1 MKNFFILLTLF
12 IPIAQAKGIIG
23 SPEVSINTSGNYL
36 ISIQINNLPSLNEN
50 DIELNDFKSNDP
62 LLETAL
68 EYLLF
73 EDMDVFKR
81 LTLALP
87 VNFQDTYFSFRLR
100 AGNQTSKDI
109 FIFLPQNTLKEQSP
123 RELSFKLP
131 AKKIYGKPQRYDV
144 QAAIAGESDTGFIEP
159 AQSSQLSSEPDETI
173 PSTLTSLAL
182 SPKAVKSENIE
193 TMWSVA
199 QSVRDNYEASIYQIM
214 WAFYLENPN
223 AFIDENI
230 NLVRND
236 VDLVMPSSDLV
247 MSTENYDARQSINF
261 MSSLPTKSATISGRQ
276 LILTAPEKPQ
286 IKLEEIGKSDALN
299 LDKKASEILDASVN
313 KNSNLS
319 GSEIIEKNTSIISLS
334 ASEANL
340 TEVSTGSSRAFQ
352 LKDLI
357 WVALLSLILGFVIAF
372 VLIRLNRKPSF
383 TKTAVEEEFQQDDS
397 AIFQSNLSITNDIET
412 QELDL
417 VRTYIDMNDWKNAEM
432 ILEKLLS
439 SSTNPSILS
448 AAKELLDQKK

>member
-36 ISIQINNLPSLNEN
+36 ISIQIKNIPSLNEN
-50 DIELNDFKSNDP
+50 DIKLNDFKSNDP
-62 LLETAL
+62 LPESTL

-87 VNFQDTYFSFRLR
+87 FNFQDTYFSFRLR

-131 AKKIYGKPQRYDV
+131 AKKIYGKPQRYDIE
-144 QAAIAGESDTGFIEP
+144 AAIAGESDTGFIEP
-159 AQSSQLSSEPDETI
+159 AESSQLSSKPDETI
-173 PSTLTSLAL
+173 PSPFPSLEL

-199 QSVRDNYEASIYQIM
+199 QSVKDNYDASIYQIM

-247 MSTENYDARQSINF
+247 MSTENNDARQSINF

-286 IKLEEIGKSDALN
+286 IKLEEIGKTDALN
-299 LDKKASEILDASVN
+299 LDDKASEISDTSMN

-340 TEVSTGSSRAFQ
+340 TEVTTGSSRAFQ

>member
-50 DIELNDFKSNDP
+50 DIKLNDFKSNDP
-62 LLETAL
+62 LPETAL

-87 VNFQDTYFSFRLR
+87 FNFQDTYFSFRLR

-131 AKKIYGKPQRYDV
+131 AKKIYGKPQRYDIE
-144 QAAIAGESDTGFIEP
+144 AAIAGESDTGFIEP
-159 AQSSQLSSEPDETI
+159 AKSSQLSSKPDETI
-173 PSTLTSLAL
+173 PSPFPSLEL

-199 QSVRDNYEASIYQIM
+199 QSVKDNYDASIYQIM

-247 MSTENYDARQSINF
+247 MSTENNDARQSINF

-340 TEVSTGSSRAFQ
+340 TEVSTSSSRAFQ

-383 TKTAVEEEFQQDDS
+383 TKTSVEEEFQQDDS

>member
-1 MKNFFILLTLF
+1 MKKFFILLTLF
-12 IPIAQAKGIIG
+12 IAIAQAKGIIG

-62 LLETAL
+62 LSETAL

-87 VNFQDTYFSFRLR
+87 ANFQDTYFSFRLR

-131 AKKIYGKPQRYDV
+131 AKKIYGEPQRYDIS
-144 QAAIAGESDTGFIEP
+144 AAIAGESDASFIEP
-159 AQSSQLSSEPDETI
+159 AQSSQLSFEPDETI
-173 PSTLTSLAL
+173 PSPSPSLAL

-199 QSVRDNYEASIYQIM
+199 QSVKDNYDASIYQIM

-247 MSTENYDARQSINF
+247 MSTANNDARQSINF
-261 MSSLPTKSATISGRQ
+261 MSSLPKKSATISGRQ
-276 LILTAPEKPQ
+276 LILTAPERPQ
-286 IKLEEIGKSDALN
+286 IKLEEIVKSDALN
-299 LDKKASEILDASVN
+299 LDDKASETSDASIN

-319 GSEIIEKNTSIISLS
+319 ASEIIKKNTSIISLS

-340 TEVSTGSSRAFQ
+340 AEGSTGSSRAFQ

-357 WVALLSLILGFVIAF
+357 WVALLSLILGFAIAF
-372 VLIRLNRKPSF
+372 VLIRLNRKPFF
-383 TKTAVEEEFQQDDS
+383 TKTAVEEDFQQDGL
-397 AIFQSNLSITNDIET
+397 AIFQSNLSVTNDIET

-417 VRTYIDMNDWKNAEM
+417 VRTYIDMSDWENAEA
-432 ILEKLLS
+432 ILKKLLS

>member
-62 LLETAL
+62 LSETAL

-87 VNFQDTYFSFRLR
+87 FNFQDTYFSFRLR

-131 AKKIYGKPQRYDV
+131 AKKIYGKPQRYDIE
-144 QAAIAGESDTGFIEP
+144 AAIAGESDTGFIEP
-159 AQSSQLSSEPDETI
+159 AKSSQLSSKPDETI
-173 PSTLTSLAL
+173 PSPFPSLEL

-199 QSVRDNYEASIYQIM
+199 QSVKDNYDASIYQIM

-247 MSTENYDARQSINF
+247 MSTENNDARQSINF

-299 LDKKASEILDASVN
+299 LDEKASEILDASVN

>member
-12 IPIAQAKGIIG
+12 ISIAQAKGIIG

-62 LLETAL
+62 LSETAL

-109 FIFLPQNTLKEQSP
+109 FIFLPQNTQKEQSP

-131 AKKIYGKPQRYDV
+131 AKKIYGEPQRYDI
-144 QAAIAGESDTGFIEP
+144 QAAIAGESDTSFIEP
-159 AQSSQLSSEPDETI
+159 AESSQLSFESDEII
-173 PSTLTSLAL
+173 PSPSPSLAL
-182 SPKAVKSENIE
+182 FPKAIKSEKIE

-199 QSVRDNYEASIYQIM
+199 QSVKDNYDASIYQIM

-247 MSTENYDARQSINF
+247 MSTANKDARQSINF
-261 MSSLPTKSATISGRQ
+261 MSSLPRKAATISGRQ

-286 IKLEEIGKSDALN
+286 VQLEETTKSKN
-299 LDKKASEILDASVN
+299 LDLDTKSLKTVDTN
-313 KNSNLS
+313 IKKNSNLS
-319 GSEIIEKNTSIISLS
+319 GLEIIEKNTSIISLN
-334 ASEANL
+334 ASEASSAA
-340 TEVSTGSSRAFQ
+340 ESIDSSRAFQ

-372 VLIRLNRKPSF
+372 ILIRFNRKPSF
-383 TKTAVEEEFQQDDS
+383 TKSAVEEDFQQDDS

-417 VRTYIDMNDWKNAEM
+417 VRTYIDMSDWENAEV
-432 ILEKLLS
+432 ILKKLLS
-439 SSTNPSILS
+439 SSTDPSILQ

>member
-50 DIELNDFKSNDP
+50 DIKLNDFKSNDP
-62 LLETAL
+62 IPETAL

-87 VNFQDTYFSFRLR
+87 FNFQDTYFSFRLR

-131 AKKIYGKPQRYDV
+131 AKKIYGKPQRYDIE
-144 QAAIAGESDTGFIEP
+144 AAIAGESDTGFIEP
-159 AQSSQLSSEPDETI
+159 AKSSQLSSKPDETI
-173 PSTLTSLAL
+173 PSPFPSLEL

-199 QSVRDNYEASIYQIM
+199 QSVKDNYDASIYQIM

-247 MSTENYDARQSINF
+247 MSTENNDARQSINF

-286 IKLEEIGKSDALN
+286 ITLEEIGKSDALN
-299 LDKKASEILDASVN
+299 LDDKASEISDTSMN

-319 GSEIIEKNTSIISLS
+319 GSEIIEKNTSIISLR

>member
-50 DIELNDFKSNDP
+50 DIKLNDFKSNDP
-62 LLETAL
+62 LPETAL

-87 VNFQDTYFSFRLR
+87 FNFQDTYFSFRLR

-131 AKKIYGKPQRYDV
+131 AKKIYGKPQRYDIE
-144 QAAIAGESDTGFIEP
+144 AAIAGESDTGFIEP
-159 AQSSQLSSEPDETI
+159 AKSSQLSSKPDETI
-173 PSTLTSLAL
+173 PSPFPSLEL

-199 QSVRDNYEASIYQIM
+199 QSVKDNYDASIYQIM

-247 MSTENYDARQSINF
+247 MSTANNDARQSINF
-261 MSSLPTKSATISGRQ
+261 MSSLPKKSATISGRQ
-276 LILTAPEKPQ
+276 LILTAPERPQ
-286 IKLEEIGKSDALN
+286 IKLEEIVKSDALN
-299 LDKKASEILDASVN
+299 LDDKASKTSDASIN

-319 GSEIIEKNTSIISLS
+319 ASEIIEKNTSIISLS

-340 TEVSTGSSRAFQ
+340 AEGSTSSSRAFQ

-357 WVALLSLILGFVIAF
+357 WVALLSLILGFAIAF
-372 VLIRLNRKPSF
+372 VLIRLNRKPFF
-383 TKTAVEEEFQQDDS
+383 TKTAVEEDFQQDGS
-397 AIFQSNLSITNDIET
+397 AIFQSNLSVTNDIET

-417 VRTYIDMNDWKNAEM
+417 VRTYIDMSDWENAEA
-432 ILEKLLS
+432 ILKKLLS

>member
-12 IPIAQAKGIIG
+12 ISIAQAKGIIG

-50 DIELNDFKSNDP
+50 DIKLNDFKSNDP
-62 LLETAL
+62 LPETAL

-87 VNFQDTYFSFRLR
+87 FNFQDTYFSFRLR

-131 AKKIYGKPQRYDV
+131 AKKIYGKPQRYDIE
-144 QAAIAGESDTGFIEP
+144 AAIAGESDKGFIEP
-159 AQSSQLSSEPDETI
+159 AKSSQLSSKPDETI
-173 PSTLTSLAL
+173 PSPFPSLEL

-199 QSVRDNYEASIYQIM
+199 QSVKDNYDASIYQIM

-247 MSTENYDARQSINF
+247 MSTENKDARQSINF

-299 LDKKASEILDASVN
+299 LDDKASEISDTSMN

-340 TEVSTGSSRAFQ
+340 TEVSTGSSRVFQ

>member
-50 DIELNDFKSNDP
+50 DIKLNDFKSNDP
-62 LLETAL
+62 LSETAL

-87 VNFQDTYFSFRLR
+87 FNFQDTYFSFRLR

-131 AKKIYGKPQRYDV
+131 AKKIYGKPQRYDIE
-144 QAAIAGESDTGFIEP
+144 AAIAGESDTGFIEP
-159 AQSSQLSSEPDETI
+159 AQSSQLSSEPDKTI
-173 PSTLTSLAL
+173 PSPLPSLAL

-199 QSVRDNYEASIYQIM
+199 QSVKDNYDASIYQIM

-247 MSTENYDARQSINF
+247 MSTENNDARQSINF

-286 IKLEEIGKSDALN
+286 ITLEEIGKSDALN
-299 LDKKASEILDASVN
+299 LDDKASEISDTSMN

-340 TEVSTGSSRAFQ
+340 TEVSTGSSRVFQ

>member
-50 DIELNDFKSNDP
+50 DIKLNDFKSNDP
-62 LLETAL
+62 LSETAL

-87 VNFQDTYFSFRLR
+87 FNFQDTYFSFRLR

-131 AKKIYGKPQRYDV
+131 AKKIYGKPQRYDI

-159 AQSSQLSSEPDETI
+159 AKSSQLSSKPDETI
-173 PSTLTSLAL
+173 PSPFPSLEL

-199 QSVRDNYEASIYQIM
+199 QSVKDNYDASIYQIM

-247 MSTENYDARQSINF
+247 MSTENNDARQSINF

-286 IKLEEIGKSDALN
+286 ITLEEIGRSDALN
-299 LDKKASEILDASVN
+299 LDDKASEISDTSMN

-340 TEVSTGSSRAFQ
+340 TEVTTGSSRAFQ

-383 TKTAVEEEFQQDDS
+383 TKTAVEEEFQQDGS

>member
-1 MKNFFILLTLF
+1 MKNFFILLALF

-62 LLETAL
+62 LSETAL

-131 AKKIYGKPQRYDV
+131 AKKIYGKPQRYDI
-144 QAAIAGESDTGFIEP
+144 QAAIAGESDTSFIEP
-159 AQSSQLSSEPDETI
+159 AQSSQLSFEPDETI
-173 PSTLTSLAL
+173 PSPSPSLAL

-199 QSVRDNYEASIYQIM
+199 QSVKDNYDASIYQIM

-247 MSTENYDARQSINF
+247 MSTANNDARQSINF
-261 MSSLPTKSATISGRQ
+261 MSSLPKKSATISGRQ
-276 LILTAPEKPQ
+276 LILTAPERPQ
-286 IKLEEIGKSDALN
+286 IKLEEIVKSDALN
-299 LDKKASEILDASVN
+299 LDDKALETSDASTN

-319 GSEIIEKNTSIISLS
+319 ASEIIEKNTSIISLS

-340 TEVSTGSSRAFQ
+340 TEVSTSSSRAFQ

-383 TKTAVEEEFQQDDS
+383 TKTAVEDEFQQDDS
-397 AIFQSNLSITNDIET
+397 TIFQSNLSITNDIET

-417 VRTYIDMNDWKNAEM
+417 VRTYIDMNDWQNAEM

-439 SSTNPSILS
+439 SSTNSSILS

>member
-50 DIELNDFKSNDP
+50 DIKLNDFKSNDP
-62 LLETAL
+62 LPETAL

-87 VNFQDTYFSFRLR
+87 FNFQDTYFSFRLR

-131 AKKIYGKPQRYDV
+131 AKKIYGKPQRYDI

-173 PSTLTSLAL
+173 PSPLPSLAL

-247 MSTENYDARQSINF
+247 MSTENNDARQSINF

-286 IKLEEIGKSDALN
+286 ITLEEIGKSDALN
-299 LDKKASEILDASVN
+299 LDDKASEISDTSMN

-340 TEVSTGSSRAFQ
+340 TEVTTGTSRAFQ

>member
-1 MKNFFILLTLF
+1 MKIFFILLTLF

-36 ISIQINNLPSLNEN
+36 ISIQIKNIPSLNEN
-50 DIELNDFKSNDP
+50 DIKLNDFKSNDP
-62 LLETAL
+62 LSETAL

-87 VNFQDTYFSFRLR
+87 FNFQDTYFSFRLR

-131 AKKIYGKPQRYDV
+131 AKKIYGKPQRYDIE
-144 QAAIAGESDTGFIEP
+144 AAIAGESDTGFIEP
-159 AQSSQLSSEPDETI
+159 AKSSQLSSKPDETI
-173 PSTLTSLAL
+173 PSPFPSLEL

-199 QSVRDNYEASIYQIM
+199 QSVKDNYDASIYQIM

-247 MSTENYDARQSINF
+247 MSTENNDARQSINF

-286 IKLEEIGKSDALN
+286 IKLEEIGKSDTLN
-299 LDKKASEILDASVN
+299 LDDKASEISDTSMN

-334 ASEANL
+334 ASKANL

>member
-1 MKNFFILLTLF
+1 M
-12 IPIAQAKGIIG
+12 
-23 SPEVSINTSGNYL
+23 
-36 ISIQINNLPSLNEN
+36 
-50 DIELNDFKSNDP
+50 
-62 LLETAL
+62 
-68 EYLLF
+68 
-73 EDMDVFKR
+73 
-81 LTLALP
+81 LA
-87 VNFQDTYFSFRLR
+87 
-100 AGNQTSKDI
+100 
-109 FIFLPQNTLKEQSP
+109 
-123 RELSFKLP
+123 
-131 AKKIYGKPQRYDV
+131 
-144 QAAIAGESDTGFIEP
+144 
-159 AQSSQLSSEPDETI
+159 
-173 PSTLTSLAL
+173 
-182 SPKAVKSENIE
+182 
-193 TMWSVA
+193 
-199 QSVRDNYEASIYQIM
+199 
-214 WAFYLENPN
+214 
-223 AFIDENI
+223 
-230 NLVRND
+230 
-236 VDLVMPSSDLV
+236 
-247 MSTENYDARQSINF
+247 
-261 MSSLPTKSATISGRQ
+261 
-276 LILTAPEKPQ
+276 
-286 IKLEEIGKSDALN
+286 
-299 LDKKASEILDASVN
+299 VN

>member
-1 MKNFFILLTLF
+1 M
-12 IPIAQAKGIIG
+12 
-23 SPEVSINTSGNYL
+23 
-36 ISIQINNLPSLNEN
+36 
-50 DIELNDFKSNDP
+50 
-62 LLETAL
+62 
-68 EYLLF
+68 
-73 EDMDVFKR
+73 
-81 LTLALP
+81 
-87 VNFQDTYFSFRLR
+87 
-100 AGNQTSKDI
+100 
-109 FIFLPQNTLKEQSP
+109 
-123 RELSFKLP
+123 
-131 AKKIYGKPQRYDV
+131 
-144 QAAIAGESDTGFIEP
+144 
-159 AQSSQLSSEPDETI
+159 
-173 PSTLTSLAL
+173 
-182 SPKAVKSENIE
+182 
-193 TMWSVA
+193 
-199 QSVRDNYEASIYQIM
+199 
-214 WAFYLENPN
+214 
-223 AFIDENI
+223 
-230 NLVRND
+230 
-236 VDLVMPSSDLV
+236 
-247 MSTENYDARQSINF
+247 
-261 MSSLPTKSATISGRQ
+261 
-276 LILTAPEKPQ
+276 
-286 IKLEEIGKSDALN
+286 
-299 LDKKASEILDASVN
+299 N

-340 TEVSTGSSRAFQ
+340 TEVSIGSSRAFQ

>member
-62 LLETAL
+62 LSETAL

-131 AKKIYGKPQRYDV
+131 AKKIYGKPQRYDI

-159 AQSSQLSSEPDETI
+159 AQSSQLSSKLDETI
-173 PSTLTSLAL
+173 PSLLPSLAL

-247 MSTENYDARQSINF
+247 MSTENNDARQSINF

-340 TEVSTGSSRAFQ
+340 TEVSTSSSRAFQ

-383 TKTAVEEEFQQDDS
+383 TKTAVEDEFQQDDS

>member
-1 MKNFFILLTLF
+1 MKKFFILLTLF
-12 IPIAQAKGIIG
+12 ISIAQAKGIIG

-62 LLETAL
+62 LSETAL

-109 FIFLPQNTLKEQSP
+109 FIFLPQNILKEQSP

-131 AKKIYGKPQRYDV
+131 AKKIYGKPQRYDI
-144 QAAIAGESDTGFIEP
+144 QAALAGESDTSFIEP
-159 AQSSQLSSEPDETI
+159 AQSSQLSFEPDETI
-173 PSTLTSLAL
+173 PSPSPSLAL

-199 QSVRDNYEASIYQIM
+199 QSVKDNYDASIYQIM

-247 MSTENYDARQSINF
+247 MSTANNDARQSINF
-261 MSSLPTKSATISGRQ
+261 MSSLPKKSATISGRQ
-276 LILTAPEKPQ
+276 LILTAPERPQ
-286 IKLEEIGKSDALN
+286 IKLEEIVKSDALN
-299 LDKKASEILDASVN
+299 LDDKASKTSDASIN

-319 GSEIIEKNTSIISLS
+319 ASEIIEKNTSIISLS

-340 TEVSTGSSRAFQ
+340 AEGSTGSSRAFQ

-357 WVALLSLILGFVIAF
+357 WVALLSLILGFAIAF
-372 VLIRLNRKPSF
+372 VLIRFNRKPFF
-383 TKTAVEEEFQQDDS
+383 TKTAVEEDFQQDGS
-397 AIFQSNLSITNDIET
+397 AIFQSSLSVTNDIET

-417 VRTYIDMNDWKNAEM
+417 VRTYIDMSDWENAEA
-432 ILEKLLS
+432 ILKKLLS

>member
-50 DIELNDFKSNDP
+50 DIKLNDFKSNDP
-62 LLETAL
+62 LSETAL

-87 VNFQDTYFSFRLR
+87 FNFQDTYFSFRLR

-131 AKKIYGKPQRYDV
+131 AKKIYGKPQRYDIE
-144 QAAIAGESDTGFIEP
+144 AAIAGESDTGFIEP
-159 AQSSQLSSEPDETI
+159 AQSFQLSSEPDETI
-173 PSTLTSLAL
+173 PSPLPSLAL

-199 QSVRDNYEASIYQIM
+199 QSVKDNYDASIYQIM

-247 MSTENYDARQSINF
+247 MSTENNDARQSINF

-286 IKLEEIGKSDALN
+286 IKLEEIGKSDTLN
-299 LDKKASEILDASVN
+299 LDDKASEISDTSMN

-383 TKTAVEEEFQQDDS
+383 TKTAVEEEFQQDGS

>member
-36 ISIQINNLPSLNEN
+36 ISIQINNLPSLSEN

-62 LLETAL
+62 LSETAL

-87 VNFQDTYFSFRLR
+87 FNFQDTYFSFRLR

-131 AKKIYGKPQRYDV
+131 AKKIYGKPQRYDIE
-144 QAAIAGESDTGFIEP
+144 AAIAGESDTGFIEP
-159 AQSSQLSSEPDETI
+159 AKSSQLSSKPDETI
-173 PSTLTSLAL
+173 PSPFPSLEL

-199 QSVRDNYEASIYQIM
+199 QSVKDNYDASIYQIM

-247 MSTENYDARQSINF
+247 MSTENNDARQSINF

-286 IKLEEIGKSDALN
+286 ITLEEIGKSDALN

>member
-1 MKNFFILLTLF
+1 MKKFFILLALF
-12 IPIAQAKGIIG
+12 ISIAQANGIIG
-23 SPEVSINTSGNYL
+23 SPEVSVNTSGNYL
-36 ISIQINNLPSLNEN
+36 ISIQINNLPLLSEN
-50 DIELNDFKSNDP
+50 DIELNDFKSNDS
-62 LLETAL
+62 LSEAAL

-100 AGNQTSKDI
+100 VGNQTSKDI

-131 AKKIYGKPQRYDV
+131 AKKIYGKPRRYDI

-159 AQSSQLSSEPDETI
+159 AQSSQLSSESDETI
-173 PSTLTSLAL
+173 PSPLPILAL

-199 QSVRDNYEASIYQIM
+199 QSVKDNYDASIYQIM

-247 MSTENYDARQSINF
+247 MSTENNDARQSINF
-261 MSSLPTKSATISGRQ
+261 MSSLPRKLPTISGRQ

-286 IKLEEIGKSDALN
+286 IKLEEVGKSDTLN
-299 LDKKASEILDASVN
+299 LDDKASEISDASTN

-319 GSEIIEKNTSIISLS
+319 GSEIIEKNTSIMLLS

-357 WVALLSLILGFVIAF
+357 WVALLSLILGFIIAF

>member
-1 MKNFFILLTLF
+1 MKKFFTLLTLF
-12 IPIAQAKGIIG
+12 ISIAQAKGVVG

-36 ISIQINNLPSLNEN
+36 ISIQINNFPSLSEN
-50 DIELNDFKSNDP
+50 DIELNVFKSDDP
-62 LLETAL
+62 LSEETL

-73 EDMDVFKR
+73 EDMDAFKR

-100 AGNQTSKDI
+100 AGDHISKDI

-131 AKKIYGKPQRYDV
+131 AKKIYGNPERYDI
-144 QAAIAGESDTGFIEP
+144 QAAIAKDSDASFSLSD
-159 AQSSQLSSEPDETI
+159 QSSQLSSESDEKI
-173 PSTLTSLAL
+173 L
-182 SPKAVKSENIE
+182 SPLPNLELTPKVVESENIE

-199 QSVRDNYEASIYQIM
+199 QSVKNNYDASIYQIM

-230 NLVRND
+230 NLVRSD
-236 VDLVMPSSDLV
+236 LDLVMPSSDLV
-247 MSTENYDARQSINF
+247 MSTANTDARQSINF
-261 MSSLPTKSATISGRQ
+261 MSSLPMKAATISGRQ

-286 IKLEEIGKSDALN
+286 VQLQETAKSKNLN
-299 LDKKASEILDASVN
+299 LDTKDLNMLDTN
-313 KNSNLS
+313 IKNNADLS
-319 GSEIIEKNTSIISLS
+319 GLDIIEKNTSIISLNAPE
-334 ASEANL
+334 ASL
-340 TEVSTGSSRAFQ
+340 TAELIDSPRAFQ

-357 WVALLSLILGFVIAF
+357 WVASLSLILGFVIAF
-372 VLIRLNRKPSF
+372 ILIRLNRRPSF
-383 TKTAVEEEFQQDDS
+383 TKTAVEEDFQQDNTS
-397 AIFQSNLSITNDIET
+397 IFQSNLSITNDIET

-417 VRTYIDMNDWKNAEM
+417 VRTYIDMSDWENAEV
-432 ILEKLLS
+432 ILKKLLS

-448 AAKELLDQKK
+448 VAKELLDQKK

>member
-50 DIELNDFKSNDP
+50 DIKLNDFKSNDP
-62 LLETAL
+62 LPETAL

-87 VNFQDTYFSFRLR
+87 FNFQDTYFSFRLR

-131 AKKIYGKPQRYDV
+131 AKKIYGKPQRYGIE
-144 QAAIAGESDTGFIEP
+144 AAIAGESDTGFIEP
-159 AQSSQLSSEPDETI
+159 AKSSQLSSPF
-173 PSTLTSLAL
+173 PSLEL

-199 QSVRDNYEASIYQIM
+199 QSVKDNYDASIYQIM

-247 MSTENYDARQSINF
+247 MSTENNDARQSINF

-286 IKLEEIGKSDALN
+286 ITLEEIGKSDALN
-299 LDKKASEILDASVN
+299 LDDKASEISDTSMN

-383 TKTAVEEEFQQDDS
+383 TKTAVEDEFQQDDS

>member
-1 MKNFFILLTLF
+1 MKKFFILLALF
-12 IPIAQAKGIIG
+12 ISTAQANGIIG
-23 SPEVSINTSGNYL
+23 SPEVSVNTSGNYL
-36 ISIQINNLPSLNEN
+36 ISIQINNLPLLSEN
-50 DIELNDFKSNDP
+50 DIELNDFKSNDS
-62 LLETAL
+62 LSEAAL

-87 VNFQDTYFSFRLR
+87 ANFQDTYFSFRLR
-100 AGNQTSKDI
+100 AGDQTSKDI
-109 FIFLPQNTLKEQSP
+109 FIFLPQNSLKEQSS

-131 AKKIYGKPQRYDV
+131 AKKIYGKPQRYDI
-144 QAAIAGESDTGFIEP
+144 QAAIAGDSDTSFIEP
-159 AQSSQLSSEPDETI
+159 AQSSKLSSESDKKILSPL
-173 PSTLTSLAL
+173 PSLVLA
-182 SPKAVKSENIE
+182 PKAVQSENIE

-199 QSVRDNYEASIYQIM
+199 QSVKDNYDASIYQIM

-230 NLVRND
+230 NLVRSD

-247 MSTENYDARQSINF
+247 ISTANKDARKSINF
-261 MSSLPTKSATISGRQ
+261 MSSLPRKAATISGRQ

-286 IKLEEIGKSDALN
+286 VQLEETTKSKN
-299 LDKKASEILDASVN
+299 LDLDTKSLKTVDTN
-313 KNSNLS
+313 IKKNSNLS
-319 GSEIIEKNTSIISLS
+319 GLEIIEKNTSIISLN
-334 ASEANL
+334 ASEA
-340 TEVSTGSSRAFQ
+340 SSAEESIDSSGAFQ

-372 VLIRLNRKPSF
+372 ILIRFNRKPSF
-383 TKTAVEEEFQQDDS
+383 TKSAVEEDFQQDDS

-417 VRTYIDMNDWKNAEM
+417 VRTYIDMSDWENAEV
-432 ILEKLLS
+432 ILKKLLS
-439 SSTNPSILS
+439 SSTDPSILQ

>member
-1 MKNFFILLTLF
+1 MKKFFTLLTLF
-12 IPIAQAKGIIG
+12 ISIAQAKGVVG

-36 ISIQINNLPSLNEN
+36 ISIQINNFPSLSEN
-50 DIELNDFKSNDP
+50 DIELNVFKSDDP
-62 LLETAL
+62 LSEETL

-73 EDMDVFKR
+73 EDMDAFKR

-100 AGNQTSKDI
+100 AGDQISKDI

-131 AKKIYGKPQRYDV
+131 AKKIYGNPERYDI
-144 QAAIAGESDTGFIEP
+144 QAAIAKDSDASFSLSD
-159 AQSSQLSSEPDETI
+159 QSSQLSSEPDEKI
-173 PSTLTSLAL
+173 L
-182 SPKAVKSENIE
+182 SPLPNLELTPKVVESENIE

-199 QSVRDNYEASIYQIM
+199 QSVKNNYDASIYQIM

-230 NLVRND
+230 NLVRSD
-236 VDLVMPSSDLV
+236 LDLVMPSLDLV
-247 MSTENYDARQSINF
+247 MSTANTDARQSINF
-261 MSSLPTKSATISGRQ
+261 MSSLPMKAATISGRQ

-286 IKLEEIGKSDALN
+286 VQLQETAKSKNLN
-299 LDKKASEILDASVN
+299 LDTKDLNMLDTN
-313 KNSNLS
+313 IKNNADLS
-319 GSEIIEKNTSIISLS
+319 GLDIIEKNTSIISLNAPE
-334 ASEANL
+334 ASL
-340 TEVSTGSSRAFQ
+340 TAELIDSPRAFQ

-357 WVALLSLILGFVIAF
+357 WVASLSLILGFVIAF
-372 VLIRLNRKPSF
+372 ILIRLNRRPSF
-383 TKTAVEEEFQQDDS
+383 TKTAVEEDFQQDNTS
-397 AIFQSNLSITNDIET
+397 IFQSNLSITNDIET

-417 VRTYIDMNDWKNAEM
+417 VRTYIDMSDWENAEV
-432 ILEKLLS
+432 ILKKLLS

-448 AAKELLDQKK
+448 VAKELLDQKK

>member
-12 IPIAQAKGIIG
+12 ISIAQAKGIIG

-50 DIELNDFKSNDP
+50 DIELNDFKSNDS
-62 LLETAL
+62 LSETAL

-131 AKKIYGKPQRYDV
+131 AKKIYGKPQRYDI

-159 AQSSQLSSEPDETI
+159 AQSSQLSSKPDETI
-173 PSTLTSLAL
+173 PSLPSLAL

-199 QSVRDNYEASIYQIM
+199 QSVRDNYDASIYQIM

-247 MSTENYDARQSINF
+247 MSTANNDARQSINF
-261 MSSLPTKSATISGRQ
+261 MSSLPKKSATISGRQ
-276 LILTAPEKPQ
+276 LILTAPERPQ
-286 IKLEEIGKSDALN
+286 IKLEEIVKSDALN
-299 LDKKASEILDASVN
+299 LDDKASKTPDASIN

-319 GSEIIEKNTSIISLS
+319 ASEIIEKNTSIISLS

-340 TEVSTGSSRAFQ
+340 AEGSTGSSRAFQ

-357 WVALLSLILGFVIAF
+357 WVALLSLILGFAIAF
-372 VLIRLNRKPSF
+372 VLIRLNRKPFF
-383 TKTAVEEEFQQDDS
+383 TKTAVEEDFQQDGS
-397 AIFQSNLSITNDIET
+397 AIFQSNLSVTNDIET

-417 VRTYIDMNDWKNAEM
+417 VRTYIDMSDWENAEA
-432 ILEKLLS
+432 ILKKLLS

>member
-1 MKNFFILLTLF
+1 MKNFVILLSLF
-12 IPIAQAKGIIG
+12 ISIAQAKGIIG
-23 SPEVSINTSGNYL
+23 SPEVSVNTNGNYL
-36 ISIQINNLPSLNEN
+36 ISIQINNLPSLSEN
-50 DIELNDFKSNDP
+50 DIELNDFKSNDS
-62 LLETAL
+62 LSDAAL

-87 VNFQDTYFSFRLR
+87 ANFQDTYFSFRLR
-100 AGNQTSKDI
+100 AGDQTSKDI
-109 FIFLPQNTLKEQSP
+109 FIFLPQNSLKEQSP

-131 AKKIYGKPQRYDV
+131 AKKIYGKPQRYDI
-144 QAAIAGESDTGFIEP
+144 QAAIAGDSDTSFIEP
-159 AQSSQLSSEPDETI
+159 AKSSQLSSESDKKILSPL
-173 PSTLTSLAL
+173 PSLAL
-182 SPKAVKSENIE
+182 APQAVQSENIE

-199 QSVRDNYEASIYQIM
+199 QSVKDNYDASIYQIM

-247 MSTENYDARQSINF
+247 MSSANKDARQSINF
-261 MSSLPTKSATISGRQ
+261 MSSLPRKAATISGRQ

-286 IKLEEIGKSDALN
+286 VQLEETTKSKN
-299 LDKKASEILDASVN
+299 LDLDTKSLKTVDTN
-313 KNSNLS
+313 IKKNSNLS
-319 GSEIIEKNTSIISLS
+319 GLEIIEKNTSIISLN
-334 ASEANL
+334 ASEA
-340 TEVSTGSSRAFQ
+340 SSAAESIDSSGAFQ

-372 VLIRLNRKPSF
+372 ILIRFNRKPSF
-383 TKTAVEEEFQQDDS
+383 TKSAVEEDFQQDDS

-417 VRTYIDMNDWKNAEM
+417 VRTYIDMSDWENAEV
-432 ILEKLLS
+432 ILKKLLS
-439 SSTNPSILS
+439 SSTDPSILQ

>member
-62 LLETAL
+62 LSETAL

-87 VNFQDTYFSFRLR
+87 FNFQDTYFSFRLR

-131 AKKIYGKPQRYDV
+131 AKKIYGKPQRYDI

-159 AQSSQLSSEPDETI
+159 AKSSQLSSKPDETI
-173 PSTLTSLAL
+173 PSPFPSLEL

-199 QSVRDNYEASIYQIM
+199 QSVKDNYDASIYQIM

-247 MSTENYDARQSINF
+247 MSTENNDARQSINF

>member
-1 MKNFFILLTLF
+1 MKIFFILLTLF

-62 LLETAL
+62 LSETAL

-87 VNFQDTYFSFRLR
+87 FNFQDTYFSFRLR

-131 AKKIYGKPQRYDV
+131 AKKIYGKPQRYDIE
-144 QAAIAGESDTGFIEP
+144 AAIAGESDTGFIEP
-159 AQSSQLSSEPDETI
+159 AKSSQLSSKPDETI
-173 PSTLTSLAL
+173 PSPFPSLEL

-199 QSVRDNYEASIYQIM
+199 QSVKDNYDASIYQIM

-230 NLVRND
+230 NLVRSD
-236 VDLVMPSSDLV
+236 LDLVMPSSDLV
-247 MSTENYDARQSINF
+247 MSTENNDARQSINF

-299 LDKKASEILDASVN
+299 LDDKASEISDTSMN

>member
-1 MKNFFILLTLF
+1 MKNFFILLALF

-36 ISIQINNLPSLNEN
+36 ISIQINNLPLLNEN

-62 LLETAL
+62 LSETAL

-131 AKKIYGKPQRYDV
+131 AKKIYGKPQRYDI

-159 AQSSQLSSEPDETI
+159 AQSSQLSSKPDETI
-173 PSTLTSLAL
+173 PSLPSLAL

-199 QSVRDNYEASIYQIM
+199 QSVRDNYDASIYQIM

-247 MSTENYDARQSINF
+247 MSTENNDARQSINF
-261 MSSLPTKSATISGRQ
+261 MSSLPTKLATISGRQ

-299 LDKKASEILDASVN
+299 LDDKASEILDTSVN

-340 TEVSTGSSRAFQ
+340 TEVSTSSSRAFQ

-383 TKTAVEEEFQQDDS
+383 TKTAVEDEFQQDDS
-397 AIFQSNLSITNDIET
+397 TIFQSNLSITNDIET

>member
-50 DIELNDFKSNDP
+50 DIKLNDFKSNDP
-62 LLETAL
+62 LPETAL

-87 VNFQDTYFSFRLR
+87 FNFQDTYFSFRLR

-109 FIFLPQNTLKEQSP
+109 FIFLPQNTLKEQSS

-131 AKKIYGKPQRYDV
+131 AKKIYGKPQRYDI

-159 AQSSQLSSEPDETI
+159 AKSSQLSSKPDETI
-173 PSTLTSLAL
+173 PSPFPSLEL

-199 QSVRDNYEASIYQIM
+199 QSVKDNYDASIYQIM

-247 MSTENYDARQSINF
+247 MSTENNDARQSINF
-261 MSSLPTKSATISGRQ
+261 MSSLPTKSATISGRK

-286 IKLEEIGKSDALN
+286 IRLEESGKSDALN
-299 LDKKASEILDASVN
+299 LDNKASEILDASIN
-313 KNSNLS
+313 KNSTLS

-352 LKDLI
+352 FKDLI

>member
-1 MKNFFILLTLF
+1 MKKIFILLTLF
-12 IPIAQAKGIIG
+12 TSIAQAKGVVG

-36 ISIQINNLPSLNEN
+36 ISIQINNLPSLSEN

-62 LLETAL
+62 LSETAL

-73 EDMDVFKR
+73 EDVETFKR

-100 AGNQTSKDI
+100 AGDQISKDI
-109 FIFLPQNTLKEQSP
+109 FIFLPQNTLKKQSAS
-123 RELSFKLP
+123 ELSFKLP
-131 AKKIYGKPQRYDV
+131 AKKIYGNPERYDI
-144 QAAIAGESDTGFIEP
+144 QAAIAKDSDASFSLSD
-159 AQSSQLSSEPDETI
+159 QSSQLSSEPDEKI
-173 PSTLTSLAL
+173 L
-182 SPKAVKSENIE
+182 SPLPNLELTPKVVESENIE

-199 QSVRDNYEASIYQIM
+199 QSVKDNYDASIYQIM

-230 NLVRND
+230 NLVRSD
-236 VDLVMPSSDLV
+236 LDLVMPSSELV
-247 MSTENYDARQSINF
+247 MSTVNTDARQSINF
-261 MSSLPTKSATISGRQ
+261 MSSLPMKAATISGRQ

-286 IKLEEIGKSDALN
+286 VQLQETAKSKNLNPDTKDLKTLDTNIKNNAD
-299 LDKKASEILDASVN
+299 
-313 KNSNLS
+313 LS
-319 GSEIIEKNTSIISLS
+319 GSDIIEKNTSIISLN
-334 ASEANL
+334 ASEASLAAELIN
-340 TEVSTGSSRAFQ
+340 SPRAFQ

-372 VLIRLNRKPSF
+372 ILIRLNRRPSF
-383 TKTAVEEEFQQDDS
+383 TKSAVEEDFQQDKTS
-397 AIFQSNLSITNDIET
+397 IFQSNLSITNDIET

-417 VRTYIDMNDWKNAEM
+417 VRTYIDMSDWENAEV
-432 ILEKLLS
+432 ILKKLLS

-448 AAKELLDQKK
+448 VAKELLDQKK

>member
-1 MKNFFILLTLF
+1 MKNFFILLALF

-36 ISIQINNLPSLNEN
+36 ISIQINNLPLLNEN

-62 LLETAL
+62 LSETAL

-131 AKKIYGKPQRYDV
+131 AKKIYGKPQRYDI

-159 AQSSQLSSEPDETI
+159 AQSSQLSSNPDETM
-173 PSTLTSLAL
+173 PSLLSLAL

-199 QSVRDNYEASIYQIM
+199 QSVRDNYDASIYQIM

-247 MSTENYDARQSINF
+247 MSTENNDARQSINF
-261 MSSLPTKSATISGRQ
+261 MSSLPSKSATISGRQ

-299 LDKKASEILDASVN
+299 LDDKASEILDASVN
-313 KNSNLS
+313 KNLNLS
-319 GSEIIEKNTSIISLS
+319 GLEIIEKNTSIISLS

-340 TEVSTGSSRAFQ
+340 TEVSTSSSRAFQ

-383 TKTAVEEEFQQDDS
+383 TKTAVEDEFQQDDS
-397 AIFQSNLSITNDIET
+397 TIFQSNLSITNDIET